1 MTRDLFNAVKLTDD
15 IYWVG
20 AVDWGIRDFHGYTT
34 NRGTTYNAYLI
45 MGDTITL
52 VDTVK
57 APFYDEMMRRIAS
70 VTDPKNID
78 IIISNHSEMDHTGSL
93 PRTIDEM
100 KPQTVYASKMGVKAI
115 NAHFHRDLGLTVAS
129 DGMSIDLGG
138 RTAVFYE
145 TRMLHWPDSMVTW
158 LPDDKVLFSQDAFGM
173 HMSGSYRFSDEI
185 DRNVLEYSA
194 REYFA
199 NILLPYCDLIPRAID
214 KLVGAGVAP
223 EIIAPD
229 HGPIHRTPENIETI
243 LGWYGCWAE
252 QRPTR
257 RAVIVY
263 DTMWGSTATMAR
275 AVGEGFMERGVEVK
289 IMPLGGSHRSDV
301 AAAMLDAG
309 ALVVGSP
316 TLNRTLFPSVAD
328 IMYYLK
334 GLKPRNIIGGV
345 FGSHGWSG
353 GAVGEIERIF
363 DDMKIDRPVES
374 VSSLYVPDDEVLNT
388 CRTMGQQLADA
399 LTNTFN
405 CA

>member
-1 MTRDLFNAVKLTDD
+1 MTRDLFNAVQLTKD

-34 NRGTTYNAYLI
+34 SRGTTYNAYLI
-45 MGDTITL
+45 MGETITL

-57 APFYDEMMRRIAS
+57 TPFYDEMMRRIAS
-70 VTDPKNID
+70 VTDPGNID
-78 IIISNHSEMDHTGSL
+78 VIISNHSEMDHTGSL
-93 PRTIDEM
+93 PRTIEDV
-100 KPQTVYASKMGVKAI
+100 KPKAVYASKMGVKALT
-115 NAHFHRDLGLTVAS
+115 AHFHRDLGITVAG
-129 DGMSIDLGG
+129 DGMSIDLGD

-173 HMSGSYRFSDEI
+173 HVSGSYRFSDEI

-199 NILLPYCDLIPRAID
+199 NILLPYSDLIPRAIN
-214 KLVGAGVAP
+214 KLVSAGVAP

-229 HGPIHRTPENIETI
+229 HGPIHRTAENIETI
-243 LGWYGCWAE
+243 LGWYSCWAE

-275 AVGEGFMERGVEVK
+275 AVGEGFMERDVEMK
-289 IMPLGGSHRSDV
+289 IMPLGGSHRSDI

-309 ALVVGSP
+309 ALVIGSP
-316 TLNRTLFPSVAD
+316 TLNRTLFPTVAD

-334 GLKPRNIIGGV
+334 GLKPRNLVGGV

-353 GAVGEIERIF
+353 GAIGEIERIF
-363 DDMKIDRPVES
+363 DDMKIERPVES
-374 VSSLYVPDDEVLNT
+374 VSSLYVPEDEVLNS
-388 CRTMGQQLADA
+388 CRVMGQQLADA
-399 LTNTFN
+399 LKSTFN

>member
-1 MTRDLFNAVKLTDD
+1 MTRELFSAVPVTDD

-34 NRGTTYNAYLI
+34 SRGTTYNAYLI
-45 MGDTITL
+45 MGDAVTL

-70 VTDPKNID
+70 VTDPGRID
-78 IIISNHSEMDHTGSL
+78 VVISNHSEFDHTGSL
-93 PRTIDEM
+93 PRTIGEV
-100 KPQTVYASKMGVKAI
+100 KPETVYASKMGVKALA
-115 NAHFHRDLGLTVAS
+115 AHFHRDLGVTVAG
-129 DGMSIDLGG
+129 DGMRIGLGG
-138 RTAVFYE
+138 RPAVFYE

-158 LPDDKVLFSQDAFGM
+158 LPDEKVLFSQDAFGM
-173 HMSGSYRFSDEI
+173 HLAGSLRFSDEI
-185 DRNVLEYSA
+185 DRNILESAA

-199 NILLPYCDLIPRAID
+199 NILLPYSDLIPRAID
-214 KLVGAGVAP
+214 KLAGAGVAP
-223 EIIAPD
+223 EIVAPD
-229 HGPIHRTPENIETI
+229 HGPSHRTPEKIETI

-252 QRPTR
+252 QRPAR

-275 AVGEGFMERGVEVK
+275 AVGEGFMERDVEVK

-301 AAAMLDAG
+301 ATAMLDAG

-316 TLNRTLFPSVAD
+316 TLNRTMFPTVAD
-328 IMYYLK
+328 IMCYLK
-334 GLKPRNIIGGV
+334 GLKPKNFVGGV

-353 GAVGEIERIF
+353 GAVGEIERIL
-363 DDMKIDRPVES
+363 DDMGIERPVES
-374 VSSLYVPDDEVLNT
+374 VSARYVPDDEVLNA

-399 LTNTFN
+399 LKNTFN